1 MEIASLRF
9 GLEWIYKTKVE
20 IVNIGFE
27 NPSMK
32 SFFIDCGL

>member
-1 MEIASLRF
+1 MEITSLHF

-27 NPSMK
+27 NPNVKTIM
-32 SFFIDCGL
+32 DGD